1 MYNGGLFWSTR
12 AQRGCDSRKDFIN
25 YTFLGIRMYAVVKTG
40 GKQYRVAA
48 GQKIKVEQITAD
60 IGQEVSLSEVLAVGS
75 GEGIVLGTPLV
86 AGATVTAMVV
96 SHGRHDK
103 VRIFKMRRRKHYQ
116 KHQGH
121 RQNFTELFIKA
132 IAGAGLSAA
141 AAAPVAAGKP
151 DDLTKIEGIGPK
163 INELF
168 QTAGI
173 KTFADLASAKVERLS
188 EILHAAGARFASHNP
203 GTWPEQ
209 AALARDGKWAELKT
223 WQDALDGGKQ
233 K

>member
-1 MYNGGLFWSTR
+1 
-12 AQRGCDSRKDFIN
+12 
-25 YTFLGIRMYAVVKTG
+25 MYAVVKTG

-86 AGATVTAMVV
+86 DGATVTAEVL
-96 SHGRHDK
+96 SHGRGDK

-132 IAGAGLSAA
+132 IAGAGLTASAA
-141 AAAPVAAGKP
+141 KP
-151 DDLTKIEGIGPK
+151 EVKAEYKADDLTKIEGIGPK

-168 QTAGI
+168 QAAGI
-173 KTFADLASAKVERLS
+173 KTFAQLADAKVERLS

-203 GTWPEQ
+203 GTWPQ
-209 AALARDGKWAELKT
+209 QSALARDGKWAELKT
-223 WQDALDGGKQ
+223 LQDALDGGKQ